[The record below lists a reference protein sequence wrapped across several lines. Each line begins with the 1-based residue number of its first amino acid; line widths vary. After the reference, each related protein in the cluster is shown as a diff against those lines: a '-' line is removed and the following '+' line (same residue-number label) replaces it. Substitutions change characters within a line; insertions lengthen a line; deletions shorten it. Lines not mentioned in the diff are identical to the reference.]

1 MIGCLGDIAFTVS
14 SSVVRTLDNFQW
26 SGSARYAAHQRHLGR
41 GLLEFTGMDPD
52 KITFDIQ
59 LLVEHGVNPLEEV
72 VKLWL
77 QSTLGIFNT
86 QICDKVSVRHAL
98 ICEACMA
105 CWLIEPGLHLTKL
118 CLRKGLQGR
127 LREYSSTL

>member
-52 KITFDIQ
+52 KISFDMTLSVQLGASPVREISKIAKYESKGRTLPLTIGSKAYGTYRWVITGHSVKAKTFDRRGN
-59 LLVEHGVNPLEEV
+59 LSV
-72 VKLWL
+72 VV
-77 QSTLGIFNT
+77 
-86 QICDKVSVRHAL
+86 VSVN
-98 ICEACMA
+98 
-105 CWLIEPGLHLTKL
+105 
-118 CLRKGLQGR
+118 LQ
-127 LREYSSTL
+127 EYARR

>member
-52 KITFDIQ
+52 KISFDMTLSVQLGASPVRELSKIAKYESKGRTLPLTIGSKAYGTYRWVITGHSVKAKTFDRRGN
-59 LLVEHGVNPLEEV
+59 LSV
-72 VKLWL
+72 VV
-77 QSTLGIFNT
+77 
-86 QICDKVSVRHAL
+86 VSVN
-98 ICEACMA
+98 
-105 CWLIEPGLHLTKL
+105 
-118 CLRKGLQGR
+118 LQ
-127 LREYSSTL
+127 EYARR